1 MNNVQI
7 EKDVKTII
15 DSLKNSA
22 IDYKGLR
29 VLITGGA
36 GFLGSYICDVLIEMG
51 ATVVC
56 VDNLSSGRLENIQA
70 LIDQKEDQFT
80 FIRQDIV
87 DASVLEIED
96 QFDVILHLASR
107 AAPMEFEKY
116 PIAILS
122 TNTIGTMNALELAK
136 RSNAKILFTSTSE
149 TYGDPDPQFVPTKET
164 YAGSVI
170 STGIRSCYEEGKRS
184 GEAFMAAYQR
194 QYGINTRIVR
204 IFNTYGPKIRADG
217 VYGRVV
223 PRFVNQALIG
233 DPITVFGD
241 GAQTRSFSYVTDTV
255 EGILRAAIL
264 DSASGEIFNIGND
277 KEMTVL
283 QLAKIVKEQTTSDSE
298 FVFSKL
304 PEGDPKRRCP
314 DITKAKTIINWSPKV
329 ELDAGLRNFIS
340 WVSELK

>member
-1 MNNVQI
+1 MQI
-7 EKDVKTII
+7 EKDVRAIA
-15 DSLKNSA
+15 DALKNSS
-22 IDYKGLR
+22 IDYADLR

-56 VDNLSSGRLENIQA
+56 VDNLSSGRLENIQE
-70 LIDQKEDQFT
+70 LIDQNEGQFT

-87 DASVLEIED
+87 DASILEIED

-122 TNTIGTMNALELAK
+122 TNTIGTMNTLELAK

-149 TYGDPDPQFVPTKET
+149 TYGDPDPQFVPTPET

-184 GEAFMAAYQR
+184 GEAFMAAYRR
-194 QYGINTRIVR
+194 QYGIDTRIVR

-223 PRFVNQALIG
+223 PRFVDQSLRG
-233 DPITVFGD
+233 DPITIFGD
-241 GAQTRSFSYVTDTV
+241 GSQTRSFSYITDTV
-255 EGILRAAIL
+255 EGILRAALL
-264 DSASGEIFNIGND
+264 DGVSGEVFNIGND

-283 QLAKIVKEQTTSDSE
+283 QLAKIIREQTNSESE

-314 DITKAKTIINWSPKV
+314 DVTKAATMLNWTPKV
-329 ELDAGLRNFIS
+329 DLNAGLKNFIS